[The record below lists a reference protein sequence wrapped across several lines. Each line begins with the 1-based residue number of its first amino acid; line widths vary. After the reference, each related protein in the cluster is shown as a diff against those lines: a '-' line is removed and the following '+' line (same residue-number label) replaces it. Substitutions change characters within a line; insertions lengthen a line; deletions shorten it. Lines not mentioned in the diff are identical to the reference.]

1 MFKAIGSFFAVI
13 IALCTAAETGAT
25 TLNILAKVGEDM
37 ANDLRDNASDERQ
50 LKKLEFKHK
59 LKERQRVLQ
68 LTDADVSDVT
78 AKA

>member
-37 ANDLRDNASDERQ
+37 ANDLRDNASDERT
-50 LKKLEFKHK
+50 LKKLEFKAK
-59 LKERQRVLQ
+59 LIERKRVLG
-68 LTDADVSDVT
+68 LTQAEATDVE